1 MILSK
6 EVEEKI
12 PAFRLLSKEVLA
24 ATPGPIFLCEEVDD
38 KIPAPRVL
46 SEEVVEQTPSPGVFC
61 ETQVGEIPT
70 LRVLSH
76 SEIVIVLVEPVP
88 ITSISSS
95 YKIRVELGEPD
106 PIPSVLS
113 QLAESLLPVDI
124 VTDAK
129 YTGSE
134 RDCEHESLE
143 LSGSCGSD
151 VVSGSPATSLASIAD
166 ADSVSHLAEVP
177 CIIELPLQL
186 TSQDIW
192 VYPISEFHVWHVPY
206 PAPDNFLSTEFPQSA
221 YGSVMSMHTYRE
233 TLRHLRA
240 ILFHKTI
247 FVYPCKVL
255 SRRRTVSVAFPAL
268 PCLVSLERI

>member
-1 MILSK
+1 
-6 EVEEKI
+6 
-12 PAFRLLSKEVLA
+12 
-24 ATPGPIFLCEEVDD
+24 
-38 KIPAPRVL
+38 
-46 SEEVVEQTPSPGVFC
+46 
-61 ETQVGEIPT
+61 
-70 LRVLSH
+70 LSH
-76 SEIVIVLVEPVP
+76 SEIDLVLVEPVP

-113 QLAESLLPVDI
+113 QIAESLLPVDI

-151 VVSGSPATSLASIAD
+151 VVSGSPATSLASMAD
-166 ADSVSHLAEVP
+166 ADSVAHPAEVP

-186 TSQDIW
+186 TFQDIW
-192 VYPISEFHVWHVPY
+192 AYPTFEFHVWHVPY
-206 PAPDNFLSTEFPQSA
+206 PAPDNSLSTEFPEYA
-221 YGSVMSMHTYRE
+221 YGSITSMRTYRE

-247 FVYPCKVL
+247 FVHPCKVL

-268 PCLVSLERI
+268 PCLVSLERIWSA